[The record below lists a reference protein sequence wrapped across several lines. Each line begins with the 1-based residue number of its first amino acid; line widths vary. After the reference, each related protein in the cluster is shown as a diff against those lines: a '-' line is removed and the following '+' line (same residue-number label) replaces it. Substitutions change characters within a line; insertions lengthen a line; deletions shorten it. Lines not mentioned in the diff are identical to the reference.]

1 MHTDHVAHNHSVWA
15 DLEALVLEEVDAL
28 AQPPSEV
35 PEQVRFGS
43 EDEFVA
49 EAAHYLRQRPDP
61 VHLIDQLCAELGI
74 DPGGAES
81 RLGEEFESDNGGA
94 ESFDGELPQA
104 LHPADPQSAAG
115 VVPPAPDSATT

>member
-28 AQPPSEV
+28 AQPPSAV
-35 PEQVRFGS
+35 PKQVRFGS

-61 VHLIDQLCAELGI
+61 GHLIDQLCAELGI
-74 DPGGAES
+74 GASGDESGLGEEPGSDPGGAD
-81 RLGEEFESDNGGA
+81 G
-94 ESFDGELPQA
+94 FDGEPPQA
-104 LHPADPQSAAG
+104 LHPADPETAAD
-115 VVPPAPDSATT
+115 VVPPAPDSAAT